1 MPLIFDKLTAAI
13 VGSVVFLLLFGLQLR
28 VQGGRIE
35 DSLVYTAKKQTLSF
49 ADMLERDFAN
59 IGYLSVPGDDVI
71 IDLQSSSY
79 DSTVVTDQFEFWGLG
94 ESGSRAKIRY
104 TTVSTD
110 SAWVQDRWVQSFQV
124 ERYEDAGFGW
134 EMTGASSAMITEFRI
149 QLLDLNNNIAV
160 PANAR
165 QVRVRISNAVAV
177 NPMTVM
183 ADHRSILAGRELKW
197 GITLAPKGLSMQ
209 GYQG

>member
-1 MPLIFDKLTAAI
+1 
-13 VGSVVFLLLFGLQLR
+13 
-28 VQGGRIE
+28 
-35 DSLVYTAKKQTLSF
+35 
-49 ADMLERDFAN
+49 
-59 IGYLSVPGDDVI
+59 
-71 IDLQSSSY
+71 
-79 DSTVVTDQFEFWGLG
+79 
-94 ESGSRAKIRY
+94 
-104 TTVSTD
+104 
-110 SAWVQDRWVQSFQV
+110 
-124 ERYEDAGFGW
+124 
-134 EMTGASSAMITEFRI
+134 MITEFRI

-197 GITLAPKGLSMQ
+197 GITLAPKGLSMT